1 MLSIAWAISS
11 MMSSSETVKENM
23 SNSVVVPPPK
33 FDRSLK
39 SNMVAK
45 ELLQKER
52 KKAAFFDNLT
62 TIFPQLDP
70 EFLRET
76 ANGFRDEE
84 QMNEWITEI
93 FENDLVDTF
102 PSLREA
108 ETLRKLEKLVAFFPQ
123 IDPEFLHEKAN
134 EFEDE
139 NQMQEWIDEILEKN
153 AQDSFPSRTDYEER
167 QRETVILEKYS
178 NLSVQEFFEIYDDDP
193 EAYFMDKNRKVSEL
207 YEKHSWQ
214 QLKKEFC
221 KIPSSAIKRIFK
233 SNKGLF
239 LPSARELQEQEHKI
253 PKRWF
258 KRSLEKC
265 LVPSKIDF
273 NFLKELQ
280 YFQKEVEIQRFLE
293 EKASALKRKIEE
305 ERIKGTLMECSCCCN
320 DECLVEDML
329 PCGGGH
335 IFCKNCIR
343 RASDVAIGKFQFY

>member
-1 MLSIAWAISS
+1 
-11 MMSSSETVKENM
+11 MMSSSDVG
-23 SNSVVVPPPK
+23 VPPPK

-45 ELLQKER
+45 LKKER
-52 KKAAFFDNLT
+52 HQKAAFFENLT

-70 EFLRET
+70 EFLREK
-76 ANGFRDEE
+76 ADGFCDEE

-108 ETLRKLEKLVAFFPQ
+108 ENLRKLDQLVSFFPQ

-153 AQDSFPSRTDYEER
+153 SQDSFPSRTDYEER
-167 QRETVILEKYS
+167 QRETEILEKYS

-193 EAYFMDKNRKVSEL
+193 ETYFMDKNRKVSEL
-207 YEKHSWQ
+207 YKKHSWK

-221 KIPSSAIKRIFK
+221 KIPCSVIKRIFK

-239 LPSARELQEQEHKI
+239 LPSARQLQEQEHKI
-253 PKRWF
+253 HKRWF

-265 LVPSKIDF
+265 LTPTKIDF

-293 EKASALKRKIEE
+293 EKNSALKRKIEE
-305 ERIKGTLMECSCCCN
+305 ERIKGNLMECSCCCN
-320 DECLVEDML
+320 DECFAEDML
-329 PCGGGH
+329 PCGGAH
-335 IFCKNCIR
+335 IFCKNCIQ
-343 RASDVAIGKFQFY
+343 RASDVAIGKF